1 MLKTK
6 STPSY
11 GKLAI
16 QTPAKEPVKTVR
28 ESGGQKAGKTATEK
42 RKRGRPAADRTLK
55 ESAVQVVLYLNPR
68 GHKALK
74 RFALDE
80 NTKVHSLMMDALEDW
95 SRRHGLREPMRV
107 EASRSHSSE

>member
-1 MLKTK
+1 MLKPK
-6 STPSY
+6 PSY

-16 QTPAKEPVKTVR
+16 QTPAKAPAKTVR
-28 ESGGQKAGKTATEK
+28 ESGGQKAGKTEPEK
-42 RKRGRPAADRTLK
+42 RKRGRPASDRTLK

-107 EASRSHSSE
+107 EATGSRNESA